1 MPFSQFEATEKLGL
15 SRWTCMR
22 RMPKYPQLKNVVF
35 LDKIGDTLRQAT
47 SDIAREDLPD
57 DIQRLLRRLERVEL
71 REQRKAKNG

>member
-1 MPFSQFEATEKLGL
+1 
-15 SRWTCMR
+15 
-22 RMPKYPQLKNVVF
+22 MPKYPQLKNVVF

-47 SDIAREDLPD
+47 SEIAREDLPD

>member
-1 MPFSQFEATEKLGL
+1 MH
-15 SRWTCMR
+15 

-47 SDIAREDLPD
+47 SEIAREDLPD

>member
-1 MPFSQFEATEKLGL
+1 M
-15 SRWTCMR
+15 C